1 MQTHNWTDSLSKL
14 GFGLM
19 RLPGTRGGGPVDLKT
34 FQKMVDA
41 FMAASLTYFDT
52 AFVYDKGGS
61 EKAVKTALV
70 DRYPR
75 ESFQLASKLHATI
88 GVGSAEEAKRELDIS
103 LERTGAGYFDCY
115 LLHSLMLTNYK
126 KYDEYGLWDF
136 VKEQKA
142 AGKIRH
148 IGFSFHGTPELLETL
163 LTEHPEAEFVQLQIN
178 YADWDNPA
186 VASKACYDIARRHNK
201 PIIVMEPVKG
211 GFLADP
217 PAQVKALLTEAN
229 PDVSPASWAIRFAAS
244 LPGVVTVLSGM
255 SDTDQM
261 ADNLS
266 YMADF
271 KPLSE
276 KEQQVIAK
284 AQAVIAG
291 LDSIACTGCRYC
303 VAGCP
308 KQIRIPDIFSAMNR
322 HLMYGQTENAR
333 GYYAKAVAGNGKA
346 SDCIACG
353 QCEKACPQHLP
364 IINLLK
370 DCTKVLEAK

>member
-1 MQTHNWTDSLSKL
+1 MQKTEWAQDIPKL

-19 RLPGTRGGGPVDLKT
+19 RLPGTQGGGKVDLDAVT
-34 FQKMVDA
+34 QMVDA
-41 FMAASLTYFDT
+41 FMAAGLRYFDT
-52 AFVYDKGGS
+52 AYVYDKGGS
-61 EKAVKTALV
+61 EETVKTVLV

-75 ESFQLASKLHATI
+75 ESFMLASKLHATI
-88 GVGSAEEAKRELDIS
+88 GVNSAAEAKRELEIS

-136 VKEQKA
+136 VKAQKA

-148 IGFSFHGTPELLETL
+148 IGFSFHGTPDLLEKL
-163 LTEHPEAEFVQLQIN
+163 LTDHPEAEFVQLQIN

-186 VASKACYDIARRHNK
+186 VASRKCYDIARAHNK
-201 PIIVMEPVKG
+201 PVIVMEPVKG

-217 PAQVKALLTEAN
+217 PAQVKTLLTEAN
-229 PDVSPASWAIRFAAS
+229 PDASPASWAIRFAAS

-255 SDTDQM
+255 SDTAQM
-261 ADNLS
+261 QDNLS

-271 KPLSE
+271 KPLNE
-276 KEQQVIAK
+276 GEQQVIVR

-308 KQIRIPDIFSAMNR
+308 KHIRIPDIFSAMNR
-322 HLMYGQTENAR
+322 HLMYGQTDNAR
-333 GYYAKAVAGNGKA
+333 SYYAKAVAGNGKA

-370 DCTKVLEAK
+370 DCTKVLEVK